1 MRSPASRSKSAVA
14 VDWRSVKS
22 EVAMAV
28 SVKTITLWR
37 REVDNRTGVLART
50 LEPLVRA
57 GVDLSVLMGY
67 RNPGQ
72 GTATI
77 ELYPISGK
85 KAKAAAEAAGL
96 SAATIPTLLVV
107 GDNRPAQAHA
117 ASKAIADAG
126 INLAFFVAQ
135 VIGKKYSAVLGFETE
150 ADARRAASLIRR
162 AMTSRAR

>member
-1 MRSPASRSKSAVA
+1 
-14 VDWRSVKS
+14 
-22 EVAMAV
+22 MAV

-37 REVDNRTGVLART
+37 REVDNRSGALAGT
-50 LEPLVRA
+50 LEPLARA

-77 ELYPISGK
+77 ELYPVSGK
-85 KAKAAAEAAGL
+85 KATAAAEAAGL
-96 SAATIPTLLVV
+96 SAAAIPTLLVQ
-107 GDNRPAQAHA
+107 GDNRAGQAHA

-126 INLAFFVAQ
+126 INLAFFLAQ

-150 ADARRAASLIRR
+150 ADARRAVSLIKKATASKRK
-162 AMTSRAR
+162 